1 MIICGEYNVILS
13 LAVENQLIGNK
24 AATDLELLHI
34 GMLNT
39 LDVNTDNIISSFK
52 DRCTGL
58 GKLKDFQ
65 LKLHIGNSV
74 QPVAQPVRKIPF
86 KLRKRVQEQ
95 IKQLGEI
102 NVIEKVEGPTP

>member
-1 MIICGEYNVILS
+1 MINYGKYNFILL
-13 LAVENQLIGNK
+13 LALENKLIGNTTT
-24 AATDLELLHI
+24 TDLELLHI

-65 LKLHIGNSV
+65 LKLRIEDSF
-74 QPVAQPVRKIPF
+74 QPVAQPVRKIPSE
-86 KLRKRVQEQ
+86 LRKQ
-95 IKQLGEI
+95 
-102 NVIEKVEGPTP
+102 VEDK